1 MSEPYGSGGGYEA
14 GGGGY
19 GGQQPGYGQPP
30 GPPAGQPQY
39 GGQYPPQTGPASGGF
54 PAAGGFPGQGGPGP
68 GTPMPTP
75 SAPRAPQDRIALTG
89 TILTFVGYFCAG
101 AGVLLFIL
109 LLTIDSFGGGTGK
122 FASALSALVTGVG
135 FGGLNFAAG
144 TWLSS
149 LAGKLPGGGAGGFGR

>member
-19 GGQQPGYGQPP
+19 GQQPGYGQAP
-30 GPPAGQPQY
+30 GAPGGQPQY

-54 PAAGGFPGQGGPGP
+54 PAAGGFPGQGGPGGP

-75 SAPRAPQDRIALTG
+75 SAPRTPQDRLAMTA
-89 TILTFVGYFCAG
+89 TILTIVGYFCAG
-101 AGVLLFIL
+101 AGLLSFIL
-109 LLTIDSFGGGTGK
+109 ILTVDIGSGTLK
-122 FASALSALVTGVG
+122 FANALVALVTGLG

-144 TWLSS
+144 TWLSG
-149 LAGKLPGGGAGGFGR
+149 LAGKPGGQAGFPR